1 MSVKSFL
8 VALALACAGLASAQS
23 TSAQA
28 RVVYDSRIPTPEP
41 RITESERGRV
51 KFLAGLAMQAGLWD
65 TEDFRPSES
74 CSGED
79 FQINGVAPGAFTAQ
93 GTQQTAYLYMYCSYR
108 PGWSQGLV
116 IVQGNEVVA
125 HYVFTGLAHS
135 MYALRDINRNGFT
148 ELVLE
153 GGFTGQGYTEG
164 YLEIAELRPQRRL
177 LGVLNDE
184 FNPPYKDNCG
194 TLEKSL
200 AWTSRIIRVT
210 LGKAPQFTQQVIQGK
225 CGDEKSATF
234 TGAIQPLKLK
244 PSPTGWTSAPTR

>member
-1 MSVKSFL
+1 MV
-8 VALALACAGLASAQS
+8 LALACSGLASVQS
-23 TSAQA
+23 TSAQATAAQA

-51 KFLAGLAMQAGLWD
+51 RFLAGLAMQAGLWD
-65 TEDFRPSES
+65 TGDFRPSES

-79 FQINGVAPGAFTAQ
+79 FQINGVAPGSFTAQ
-93 GTQQTAYLYMYCSYR
+93 GTQQTAYLYMYCYYR

-125 HYVFTGLAHS
+125 HYVFTGLAHT
-135 MYALRDINRNGFT
+135 MYALKDINRNGFT

-164 YLEIAELRPQRRL
+164 YLEIAELRPQRRF
-177 LGVLNDE
+177 LGRLNYE
-184 FNPPYKDNCG
+184 FNPPYKSNCG
-194 TLEKSL
+194 TLEKPL

-210 LGKAPQFTQQVIQGK
+210 PGQAPQFTQQVIQGK
-225 CGDEKSATF
+225 CGDERTATF
-234 TGAIQPLKLK
+234 TGAIQPLTLK
-244 PSPTGWTSAPTR
+244 PLPTGWTPAPTR